1 MSDRIDHRVLYPRG
15 APNPPRGTPNPR
27 GAPNLPSQTHAARL
41 PARRAVSAL
50 YLGSGLLS
58 SPAAI
63 LNPFAR
69 QIVVIKQL
77 FAAMLGERAE
87 IG

>member
-1 MSDRIDHRVLYPRG
+1 MVPRV
-15 APNPPRGTPNPR
+15 
-27 GAPNLPSQTHAARL
+27 L
-41 PARRAVSAL
+41 PARRAAGAL
-50 YLGSGLLS
+50 CLVNGLPS

-77 FAAMLGERAE
+77 FAAMLGARTE